1 MNFKDPLASMD
12 DFDSISREI
21 WADMKGEKI
30 VTNSVEPF
38 FTNLWVDERKL
49 FRLLSSS
56 TDFNTYLFDAKKNFI
71 DYSQEVEKVNLK
83 EIPPAK
89 IDNVRVKTKMI
100 EKLVIQEPQIDEKQF
115 QNSFLERID
124 KKVWLNVSPGYID
137 PKNYTHHT
145 EIGIRE
151 RKIECTINIPY
162 REYKREAT
170 QTVINEVETTIGY
183 ASKSPDAIRIN
194 LSDVEDY
201 MDVITYLF
209 PYHREMAQVGLI
221 AHFEE
226 AGSGLTTMDD
236 LMFFYNQL
244 PNFALTGVD
253 YKGKAKK
260 LSDQMLWD
268 HFLQFLNY
276 DSQLIRDVDS
286 IGKAAALAVEPFRD
300 KSRYAI
306 RILTAISGEFVY
318 KKIKNDPKLI
328 LHIYHS
334 LDGESVYM
342 GKGIISDTNQ
352 VAHGQMFENKE
363 LFAIYVT
370 AFMQAQH
377 AMDDAHQPLQT
388 GSLFAFGVSR
398 DSDTIERHCELTGY
412 FMEGDPDNIVT
423 LINTVKVWNLKTKKI
438 EVENEIENGEFR
450 PLDMLHL
457 KVYEKA
463 KLPSGKIQTI
473 ETDTEV
479 PALFLYHIAQKKAA
493 EDALRCLR
501 VAADL
506 MVISASLA
514 TIESGVSGLPLYV
527 AYADIGVALSDFY
540 IEAQLRDELKMTTK
554 GKKLL
559 ELWDDI
565 YMVQGTT
572 SAMVSM
578 LPKAEKALDAT
589 VEVLYTSRYP
599 SQQKSLKKLIEN
611 TLYSFPLRNYSKKGL
626 TALSKDG
633 IKSITEHSS
642 DFEKLK
648 VLFVE
653 NAEKEVGVIHKGKLL
668 SQGKSPA
675 RTNIFLDYLYRR
687 AGGNLGKLEEEF
699 SRLAGMA
706 ENVPVSENIITV
718 EKFEAGL
725 KALQE
730 TKITSENAID
740 FIDEARIYF
749 NHKIMANAKGD
760 KFIVKI
766 ADHNCVEVVKVID
779 HFFKTGKIN
788 TAAFSEAQDM
798 WTGLS
803 IWFQNQYGITR
814 GLEYLKSVGLL
825 HARMADNETGILVCI
840 RKAGGENHVINVV
853 KRAGSRNADFIEGQT
868 IDGLI
873 NLRIETGPYKE
884 FKYMKTNKN

>member
-1 MNFKDPLASMD
+1 MNFKNPLKRMG
-12 DFDSISREI
+12 DFDKISREI
-21 WADMKGEKI
+21 WADMRGEK
-30 VTNSVEPF
+30 VATNSIEPF
-38 FTNLWVDERKL
+38 FTNLWVDEGKL
-49 FRLLSSS
+49 FRLLASS
-56 TDFNTYLFDAKKNFI
+56 TDFNTYIFDAEKNFI
-71 DYSQEVEKVNLK
+71 NYSQEVEKVNLK

-89 IDNVRVKTKMI
+89 IDNVKVKAKMI
-100 EKLVIQEPQIDEKQF
+100 EKLIIQEPKIDEKQF

-124 KKVWLNVSPGYID
+124 NKVWVNISPGYID
-137 PKNYTHHT
+137 PQNYTHHT
-145 EIGIRE
+145 EIGIKE

-162 REYKREAT
+162 LEYNREVTK
-170 QTVINEVETTIGY
+170 TVINEVESTLTDS
-183 ASKSPDAIRIN
+183 SKSPDAIKIN

-209 PYHREMAQVGLI
+209 PHHREMAQVGLI
-221 AHFEE
+221 ARFEE
-226 AGSGLTTMDD
+226 AGSSLTTIDD

-260 LSDQMLWD
+260 LSDEMLWD
-268 HFLQFLNY
+268 HFLKFLNF
-276 DSQLIRDVDS
+276 DSQLTRDVDS
-286 IGKAAALAVEPFRD
+286 ISKAAAMAVEPFRD

-352 VAHGQMFENKE
+352 VAYGQMFENKE
-363 LFAIYVT
+363 LFVIYVM

-377 AMDDAHQPLQT
+377 AMDDAHQPLQR
-388 GSLFAFGVSR
+388 GSLFALGVSR

-423 LINTVKVWNLKTKKI
+423 LINTVKVFNLKTNEI
-438 EVENEIENGEFR
+438 EAENEIENGEFR

-457 KVYEKA
+457 KVYEKV
-463 KLPSGKIQTI
+463 KLRTGKIQTL

-506 MVISASLA
+506 IVISASLA

-540 IEAQLRDELKMTTK
+540 IETQLRDELKMTTK

-565 YMVQGTT
+565 YMVQGAT

-599 SQQKSLKKLIEN
+599 RQQESIQKLIKN
-611 TLYSFPLRNYSKKGL
+611 TLYSFPLRDYSKNELKVL
-626 TALSKDG
+626 LKDG
-633 IKSITEHSS
+633 VKNITKHAS
-642 DFEKLK
+642 DFEKLR

-653 NAEKEVGVIHKGKLL
+653 NAAKEIAVLYKGKKFFHAN
-668 SQGKSPA
+668 SAGRTGK
-675 RTNIFLDYLYRR
+675 FLDYLYRK
-687 AGGNLGKLEEEF
+687 AGGNITKLDQEI

-706 ENVPVSENIITV
+706 ENLPPNFSMKAE
-718 EKFEAGL
+718 EFEAGW

-730 TKITSENAID
+730 AIVEGKITSENAID
-740 FIDEARIYF
+740 YIYEVLPYF
-749 NHKIMANAKGD
+749 NHHVVNGEVVMISNT
-760 KFIVKI
+760 
-766 ADHNCVEVVKVID
+766 NCV
-779 HFFKTGKIN
+779 
-788 TAAFSEAQDM
+788 
-798 WTGLS
+798 
-803 IWFQNQYGITR
+803 
-814 GLEYLKSVGLL
+814 
-825 HARMADNETGILVCI
+825 
-840 RKAGGENHVINVV
+840 NVV
-853 KRAGSRNADFIEGQT
+853 KNVIEYLTTGELKTALPSEGQEVDLLEQIYNNKFKPTTLEDLKAEKGMKEGEIGIIFAYKNISTT
-868 IDGLI
+868 IKGHVFNIVKKNNRLILPDGQFGILA
-873 NLRIETGPYKE
+873 RTRDYKYFE
-884 FKYMKTNKN
+884 YIKVK

>member
-1 MNFKDPLASMD
+1 MNFKNPLKGMD
-12 DFDSISREI
+12 DFDKISREI
-21 WADMKGEKI
+21 WADMRGEK
-30 VTNSVEPF
+30 VATNSIEPF
-38 FTNLWVDERKL
+38 FTNLWVDEGKL
-49 FRLLSSS
+49 FRVLASS
-56 TDFNTYLFDAKKNFI
+56 TDFNTYLFDARKNFI
-71 DYSQEVEKVNLK
+71 NYSQEVEKIKLN

-89 IDNVRVKTKMI
+89 IDNVRVKAKMI
-100 EKLVIQEPQIDEKQF
+100 EKLVIQEPKIDPKQF
-115 QNSFLERID
+115 ENSFLERID
-124 KKVWLNVSPGYID
+124 KKVWVNVSPGYID

-151 RKIECTINIPY
+151 RKIDCTINIPY
-162 REYKREAT
+162 REYNRQAT
-170 QTVINEVETTIGY
+170 QTSINEVETTISY
-183 ASKSPDAIRIN
+183 SSKSPDAIKIN

-209 PYHREMAQVGLI
+209 PYHREMAQVGII

-226 AGSGLTTMDD
+226 AGSSLTTIDD

-260 LSDQMLWD
+260 LSDEMLWN
-268 HFLQFLNY
+268 HFLQFLNF

-286 IGKAAALAVEPFRD
+286 VGKAAALAVEPFRD

-363 LFAIYVT
+363 LFVIYVT

-377 AMDDAHQPLQT
+377 AMDDAHQPLQR

-398 DSDTIERHCELTGY
+398 DSNTIERHCELNGY
-412 FMEGDPDNIVT
+412 FMEGDSNNIVT
-423 LINTVKVWNLKTKKI
+423 LINTVKVFNLKTQEI

-479 PALFLYHIAQKKAA
+479 PALFLYHIAQKKAV

-540 IEAQLRDELKMTTK
+540 IETQLRDELKMTTK

-565 YMVQGTT
+565 YIAQGTT

-599 SQQKSLKKLIEN
+599 RQQESVQKLIKN
-611 TLYSFPLRNYSKKGL
+611 TLYSFPLRNYSKNGL
-626 TALSKDG
+626 NVLL
-633 IKSITEHSS
+633 KSSVENITKHSS
-642 DFEKLK
+642 DFEKLR

-653 NAEKEVGVIHKGKLL
+653 NAAKEVAVLYKGKKFFQADSLGRT
-668 SQGKSPA
+668 GK
-675 RTNIFLDYLYRR
+675 FLDYLHIK
-687 AGGNLGKLEEEF
+687 AGGNITRLDEEM
-699 SRLAGMA
+699 SRLVGMA
-706 ENVPVSENIITV
+706 ENIDTGIQMTVKEFEDGLEALIKAEITP
-718 EKFEAGL
+718 
-725 KALQE
+725 E
-730 TKITSENAID
+730 TAID
-740 FIDEARIYF
+740 YLNDALIYF
-749 NHKIMANAKGD
+749 NHHVVD
-760 KFIVKI
+760 KKVVQISNR
-766 ADHNCVEVVKVID
+766 NCINVVQAIED
-779 HFFKTGKIN
+779 FLRTGKIN
-788 TAAFSEAQDM
+788 VASTSEAQKLKVLTDKYGGYFLTLKIETLQNKDYFKVGERGILYCDRGPNDYDHVLSVFM
-798 WTGLS
+798 EEDGLVLKDAQS
-803 IWFQNQYGITR
+803 ESQEFVTIK
-814 GLEYLKSVGLL
+814 YLKNTYLPDFKLL
-825 HARMADNETGILVCI
+825 KTKKILP
-840 RKAGGENHVINVV
+840 K
-853 KRAGSRNADFIEGQT
+853 K
-868 IDGLI
+868 
-873 NLRIETGPYKE
+873 
-884 FKYMKTNKN
+884 

>member
-1 MNFKDPLASMD
+1 MNFKDPLKKMD
-12 DFDSISREI
+12 DFDRISREI
-21 WADMKGEKI
+21 WADMKGEK
-30 VTNSVEPF
+30 VATNSVEPF
-38 FTNLWVDERKL
+38 FTNLWVDEGKL
-49 FRLLSSS
+49 FRVLASS
-56 TDFNTYLFDAKKNFI
+56 TDFNTYLFDARKNFI
-71 DYSQEVEKVNLK
+71 NYSQEVEKVNLK

-89 IDNVRVKTKMI
+89 IDNVRVKAKMI
-100 EKLVIQEPQIDEKQF
+100 EKLVIQEPKIDPKQF
-115 QNSFLERID
+115 ENSFLERID
-124 KKVWLNVSPGYID
+124 KKVWVNVSPGYID

-151 RKIECTINIPY
+151 RNISCTINIPY
-162 REYKREAT
+162 REYNREAT
-170 QTVINEVETTIGY
+170 QTVINEVETTISY
-183 ASKSPDAIRIN
+183 SSKSPDAIKIN

-209 PYHREMAQVGLI
+209 PYHREMAQVGII

-226 AGSGLTTMDD
+226 AGNGLTTIDD

-260 LSDQMLWD
+260 LSDEMLWN
-268 HFLQFLNY
+268 HFLQFLNF
-276 DSQLIRDVDS
+276 DSQLLRNVDT

-363 LFAIYVT
+363 LFVIYVM

-377 AMDDAHQPLQT
+377 AMDDAHQPLQR
-388 GSLFAFGVSR
+388 GSLFALGVSR

-412 FMEGDPDNIVT
+412 FMKGDPDNIVT
-423 LINTVKVWNLKTKKI
+423 LINTVKVFNLKTKEI
-438 EVENEIENGEFR
+438 EAENEIENGEFR

-463 KLPSGKIQTI
+463 KLSSGKIQTL

-479 PALFLYHIAQKKAA
+479 PALFLYHIAQKKAV

-527 AYADIGVALSDFY
+527 AYVDIGVALSDFY
-540 IEAQLRDELKMTTK
+540 IETQLRDELQMTTK
-554 GKKLL
+554 GQDLL
-559 ELWDDI
+559 KLWDDI
-565 YMVQGTT
+565 YMVQGATN
-572 SAMVSM
+572 AMASM
-578 LPKAEKALDAT
+578 LPKAEKALDTT
-589 VEVLYTSRYP
+589 VEILYTSRY
-599 SQQKSLKKLIEN
+599 SGQQESIQKLIKN
-611 TLYSFPLRNYSKKGL
+611 TLYSFPLRNYSKNGL
-626 TALSKDG
+626 NVLSKASVE
-633 IKSITEHSS
+633 KAITHSS
-642 DFEKLK
+642 DFEKLR

-653 NAEKEVGVIHKGKLL
+653 NAAKEIAVLYKGKKFFQADSLGRT
-668 SQGKSPA
+668 GK
-675 RTNIFLDYLYRR
+675 FLDYLYIK
-687 AGGNLGKLEEEF
+687 AGGNTTRLEEEM

-706 ENVPVSENIITV
+706 ENIDTGIQMTVKEFEDGLEALIKAEITP
-718 EKFEAGL
+718 
-725 KALQE
+725 E
-730 TKITSENAID
+730 TAID
-740 FIDEARIYF
+740 YLNDALIYF
-749 NHKIMANAKGD
+749 NHHVVD
-760 KFIVKI
+760 KKVVQISNR
-766 ADHNCVEVVKVID
+766 NCINVVQAIED
-779 HFFKTGKIN
+779 FLRTGKIN
-788 TAAFSEAQDM
+788 VASTSEAQKLKVLTDKYGGYFLTLKIETLQNKNYFKVGERGILYCDRGPNDYDHVLSVFM
-798 WTGLS
+798 EEDGLVLKDAQS
-803 IWFQNQYGITR
+803 ESQEFVTIK
-814 GLEYLKSVGLL
+814 YLKNTYLPDFKLL
-825 HARMADNETGILVCI
+825 KTKKILP
-840 RKAGGENHVINVV
+840 K
-853 KRAGSRNADFIEGQT
+853 K
-868 IDGLI
+868 
-873 NLRIETGPYKE
+873 
-884 FKYMKTNKN
+884 

>member
-1 MNFKDPLASMD
+1 MNFKDPLKKMD
-12 DFDSISREI
+12 DFDRISREI
-21 WADMKGEKI
+21 WADMKGEK
-30 VTNSVEPF
+30 VATNSVEPF
-38 FTNLWVDERKL
+38 FTNLWVDEGKL
-49 FRLLSSS
+49 FRVLASS
-56 TDFNTYLFDAKKNFI
+56 TDFNTYLFDARKNFI
-71 DYSQEVEKVNLK
+71 NYSQEVEKVNLK

-89 IDNVRVKTKMI
+89 IDNVRVKAKMI
-100 EKLVIQEPQIDEKQF
+100 EKLVIQEPKIDPKQF
-115 QNSFLERID
+115 ENSFLERID
-124 KKVWLNVSPGYID
+124 KKVWVSVSPGYID

-151 RKIECTINIPY
+151 RNISCTINIPY
-162 REYKREAT
+162 REYNREAT
-170 QTVINEVETTIGY
+170 QTVINEVETTISY
-183 ASKSPDAIRIN
+183 SSKSPDAIKIN

-201 MDVITYLF
+201 MDMITYLF

-226 AGSGLTTMDD
+226 AGNGLTTIDD

-260 LSDQMLWD
+260 LSDEMLWD
-268 HFLQFLNY
+268 HFLQFLNF
-276 DSQLIRDVDS
+276 DSQLLRDVDS
-286 IGKAAALAVEPFRD
+286 IEKAAAVAVEPFRD

-363 LFAIYVT
+363 LFVIYVT

-377 AMDDAHQPLQT
+377 AMDDAHQPLQR
-388 GSLFAFGVSR
+388 GSLFALGVSR

-423 LINTVKVWNLKTKKI
+423 LINTIKVFNLKTKEI
-438 EVENEIENGEFR
+438 EAENEIENGEFR

-463 KLPSGKIQTI
+463 KLSSGKIQTL

-479 PALFLYHIAQKKAA
+479 PALFLYHIAQKKAV

-540 IEAQLRDELKMTTK
+540 IETQLRDELQMTTK
-554 GKKLL
+554 GQDLL
-559 ELWDDI
+559 KLWDNI

-572 SAMVSM
+572 SAMASM

-599 SQQKSLKKLIEN
+599 RQQESIQKLIKN
-611 TLYSFPLRNYSKKGL
+611 TLYSFPLRNYSKNGL
-626 TALSKDG
+626 NVLSKASVE
-633 IKSITEHSS
+633 KAITHSS
-642 DFEKLK
+642 DFEKLR

-653 NAEKEVGVIHKGKLL
+653 NAAKEIGVLHKGKLFF
-668 SQGKSPA
+668 QGKSPA
-675 RTNIFLDYLYRR
+675 RTDIFLDYVYRR
-687 AGGNLGKLEEEF
+687 AGGNVGKLEEEF
-699 SRLAGMA
+699 SRFAGMA
-706 ENVPVSENIITV
+706 ENIFVSREVPTI

-725 KALQE
+725 KALLE
-730 TKITSENAID
+730 TDITAKNAID

-749 NHKIMANAKGD
+749 NHKIIINAEGK
-760 KFIVKI
+760 KEIVQI
-766 ADHNCVEVVKVID
+766 ASHNCVEVVKVVEE
-779 HFFKTGKIN
+779 FFRTGKIN
-788 TAAFSEAQDM
+788 TAAVSNAQEYYLLEA
-798 WTGLS
+798 L
-803 IWFQNQYGITR
+803 YGESFR
-814 GLEYLKSVGLL
+814 SYELKTLRTKEEIMPIGD
-825 HARMADNETGILVCI
+825 RGILLCE
-840 RKAGGENHVINVV
+840 RAGDLDSHVINILKVE
-853 KRAGSRNADFIEGQT
+853 KDRIKYIEGQV
-868 IDGLI
+868 ISNEL
-873 NLRIETGPYKE
+873 NLLQE
-884 FKYMKTNKN
+884 FKSFKFLKTN

>member
-1 MNFKDPLASMD
+1 MNFKDPLKKMD
-12 DFDSISREI
+12 DFDRISREI
-21 WADMKGEKI
+21 WADMKGEK
-30 VTNSVEPF
+30 VATNSVEPF
-38 FTNLWVDERKL
+38 FTNLWVDEGKL
-49 FRLLSSS
+49 FRVLASS
-56 TDFNTYLFDAKKNFI
+56 TDFNTYLFDARKNFI
-71 DYSQEVEKVNLK
+71 NYSQEVEKVNLK

-89 IDNVRVKTKMI
+89 IDNVRVKAKMI
-100 EKLVIQEPQIDEKQF
+100 EKLVIQEPKIDPKQF
-115 QNSFLERID
+115 ENSFLERID
-124 KKVWLNVSPGYID
+124 KKVWVNVSPGYID

-151 RKIECTINIPY
+151 RNISCTINIPY
-162 REYKREAT
+162 REYNREAT
-170 QTVINEVETTIGY
+170 QTVINEVETTISY
-183 ASKSPDAIRIN
+183 SSKSPDAIKIN

-226 AGSGLTTMDD
+226 AGNGLTTIDD

-260 LSDQMLWD
+260 LSDEMLWD
-268 HFLQFLNY
+268 HFLQFLNF
-276 DSQLIRDVDS
+276 DSQLLRDVDS
-286 IGKAAALAVEPFRD
+286 IGKAAAVAIEPFRD

-363 LFAIYVT
+363 LFVIYVT

-377 AMDDAHQPLQT
+377 AMDDAHQPLQR
-388 GSLFAFGVSR
+388 GSLFALGVSR

-423 LINTVKVWNLKTKKI
+423 LINTVKVFNLKTKEI
-438 EVENEIENGEFR
+438 EAENEIENGEFR

-463 KLPSGKIQTI
+463 KLSSGKIQTL

-479 PALFLYHIAQKKAA
+479 PALFLYHIAQKKAV

-540 IEAQLRDELKMTTK
+540 IETQLRDELQMTTK
-554 GKKLL
+554 GQDLL
-559 ELWDDI
+559 KLWDNI
-565 YMVQGTT
+565 YMVQGAT
-572 SAMVSM
+572 SAMASM

-599 SQQKSLKKLIEN
+599 RQQESIQKLIKN
-611 TLYSFPLRNYSKKGL
+611 TLYSFPLRNYSKNGL
-626 TALSKDG
+626 NVLSKANVE
-633 IKSITEHSS
+633 KVITHSS

-648 VLFVE
+648 IFFVE
-653 NAEKEVGVIHKGKLL
+653 NAAKEIGVLHKGKLL
-668 SQGKSPA
+668 FKGESPA
-675 RTNIFLDYLYRR
+675 RTDIFLDYVYRKT
-687 AGGNLGKLEEEF
+687 AGNVTKLEQEF

-706 ENVPVSENIITV
+706 ENIFVSREVPTI

-725 KALQE
+725 KALLE
-730 TKITSENAID
+730 TDITAKNAID

-749 NHKIMANAKGD
+749 NHKIIINAEGK
-760 KFIVKI
+760 KEIVQI
-766 ADHNCVEVVKVID
+766 ASHNCVEVVKVVEE
-779 HFFKTGKIN
+779 FFRTGKIN
-788 TAAFSEAQDM
+788 TAAVSNAQEYYLLEA
-798 WTGLS
+798 L
-803 IWFQNQYGITR
+803 YGDSFR
-814 GLEYLKSVGLL
+814 SYELKTLRTKEEIMPIGD
-825 HARMADNETGILVCI
+825 RGILLCE
-840 RKAGGENHVINVV
+840 RAGDLDSHVINILKVE
-853 KRAGSRNADFIEGQT
+853 KDRIKYIEGQV
-868 IDGLI
+868 ISNEL
-873 NLRIETGPYKE
+873 NLLQE
-884 FKYMKTNKN
+884 FKSFKFLKTN

>member
-1 MNFKDPLASMD
+1 MNFKDPLKRMD
-12 DFDSISREI
+12 DFDKISREI
-21 WADMKGEKI
+21 WADMRGEKV
-30 VTNSVEPF
+30 VTNSIEPF
-38 FTNLWVDERKL
+38 FTNLWVDEAKL
-49 FRLLSSS
+49 FRVLASS
-56 TDFNTYLFDAKKNFI
+56 TDFNTYLFDARKNFI
-71 DYSQEVEKVNLK
+71 NYSQEVEKVNLK

-100 EKLVIQEPQIDEKQF
+100 EKLVIQEPKIDPKQF
-115 QNSFLERID
+115 ENSFLERID
-124 KKVWLNVSPGYID
+124 KKVWVNVSPGYID
-137 PKNYTHHT
+137 PKGYTHRT

-151 RKIECTINIPY
+151 RKIDCTINIPY
-162 REYKREAT
+162 REYNREAT
-170 QTVINEVETTIGY
+170 QTVINEVEATISY
-183 ASKSPDAIRIN
+183 SSKSPDAIKIN

-209 PYHREMAQVGLI
+209 PHHREMAQVGII

-226 AGSGLTTMDD
+226 AGSSLTTIDD

-260 LSDQMLWD
+260 LSDEMLWN
-268 HFLQFLNY
+268 HFLQFLNF

-342 GKGIISDTNQ
+342 GKGIISDTHQ
-352 VAHGQMFENKE
+352 AAPGQMFENKE
-363 LFAIYVT
+363 LFVIYVT

-377 AMDDAHQPLQT
+377 AMDDAHQPLQR

-412 FMEGDPDNIVT
+412 FMEGDVDNIVT
-423 LINTVKVWNLKTKKI
+423 LINTVKVFNLKNKEI
-438 EVENEIENGEFR
+438 EAENEIENGEFR

-457 KVYEKA
+457 KVYEKV

-540 IEAQLRDELKMTTK
+540 IETRLRNELKMTTK
-554 GKKLL
+554 GQDLL
-559 ELWDDI
+559 KLWDNI
-565 YMVQGTT
+565 YMVQGMTG
-572 SAMVSM
+572 AMANM

-589 VEVLYTSRYP
+589 VEVLYTSRY
-599 SQQKSLKKLIEN
+599 SGQQESIQKLIKN
-611 TLYSFPLRNYSKKGL
+611 TLYSFPLRNYSKNGL
-626 TALSKDG
+626 KVLSKASVEKA
-633 IKSITEHSS
+633 IAHSS
-642 DFEKLK
+642 DFEKLR

-653 NAEKEVGVIHKGKLL
+653 NAAKEIGVLHKGRLFF
-668 SQGKSPA
+668 QGKSPS
-675 RTNIFLDYLYRR
+675 RTDIFLDYVYRK
-687 AGGNLGKLEEEF
+687 AGGNIAKLEEEF

-706 ENVPVSENIITV
+706 ENLTPHISLTV
-718 EKFEAGL
+718 EEFKAGL
-725 KALQE
+725 KVLEE
-730 TKITSENAID
+730 TEINAENAID
-740 FIDEARIYF
+740 YIYDVLPYF
-749 NHKIMANAKGD
+749 NHRIFNNEVVMISDSNCVNVVQKVIEYLETGNISQALHSAGQDVEVLEQIYKNN
-760 KFIVKI
+760 FSSPVKI
-766 ADHNCVEVVKVID
+766 EDIRTIDMAEGEIGIMYIYKKGYKYGHVFNVI
-779 HFFKTGKIN
+779 KIN
-788 TAAFSEAQDM
+788 KRLMLLNGQK
-798 WTGLS
+798 GL
-803 IWFQNQYGITR
+803 IQTFEKAEFV
-814 GLEYLKSVGLL
+814 EYLK
-825 HARMADNETGILVCI
+825 
-840 RKAGGENHVINVV
+840 V
-853 KRAGSRNADFIEGQT
+853 KQ
-868 IDGLI
+868 L
-873 NLRIETGPYKE
+873 K
-884 FKYMKTNKN
+884 

>member
-1 MNFKDPLASMD
+1 MNFKDPLKRMD
-12 DFDSISREI
+12 DFDRISREI
-21 WADMKGEKI
+21 WAEMRGEKV
-30 VTNSVEPF
+30 VTNSIEPF
-38 FTNLWVDERKL
+38 FTNLWVDEGKL
-49 FRLLSSS
+49 FRVLASS
-56 TDFNTYLFDAKKNFI
+56 TDFNTYLFDARKNFI
-71 DYSQEVEKVNLK
+71 NYSQEVEKVNLK

-89 IDNVRVKTKMI
+89 IDNVRVKAKMI
-100 EKLVIQEPQIDEKQF
+100 EKLVIQEPKIDPKQF
-115 QNSFLERID
+115 ENSFLERID
-124 KKVWLNVSPGYID
+124 KKVWVNVSPGYID

-151 RKIECTINIPY
+151 RNISCTINIPY
-162 REYKREAT
+162 REYNREPT
-170 QTVINEVETTIGY
+170 QTVINEVETSVSY
-183 ASKSPDAIRIN
+183 SSKSPDAIKIN

-226 AGSGLTTMDD
+226 AGNGLTTIDD

-260 LSDQMLWD
+260 LSDEMLWD
-268 HFLQFLNY
+268 HFLQFLNF
-276 DSQLIRDVDS
+276 DSQLLRDVDS
-286 IGKAAALAVEPFRD
+286 IGKAAAMVVEPFRD

-363 LFAIYVT
+363 LFVIYVT

-377 AMDDAHQPLQT
+377 AMDDAHQPLQR
-388 GSLFAFGVSR
+388 GSLFALGVSR

-423 LINTVKVWNLKTKKI
+423 LINTVKVFNLKTKEI
-438 EVENEIENGEFR
+438 EAENEIENGEFR

-463 KLPSGKIQTI
+463 KLSSGKIQTL

-479 PALFLYHIAQKKAA
+479 PALFLYHIAQKKAV

-527 AYADIGVALSDFY
+527 AYADIGIALSDFY
-540 IEAQLRDELKMTTK
+540 IETKLRNELQMTPK
-554 GKKLL
+554 GQDLL
-559 ELWDDI
+559 KLWDNI
-565 YMVQGTT
+565 YMVQGATG
-572 SAMVSM
+572 AMASM

-599 SQQKSLKKLIEN
+599 RQQESIQKLIKN
-611 TLYSFPLRNYSKKGL
+611 TLYSFPLRNYSKNGIKV
-626 TALSKDG
+626 LSKA
-633 IKSITEHSS
+633 SIEKAITHSS
-642 DFEKLK
+642 DFEKLR

-653 NAEKEVGVIHKGKLL
+653 NAAKEIAVLHKGKLFF
-668 SQGKSPA
+668 QGKSPA
-675 RTNIFLDYLYRR
+675 RTNIFLDYVYRK
-687 AGGNLGKLEEEF
+687 AGGNVAKLEEEF
-699 SRLAGMA
+699 SRLTGMA
-706 ENVPVSENIITV
+706 ENLPISSKIITV
-718 EKFEAGL
+718 EKFESGL

-730 TKITSENAID
+730 SDITAENAID

-749 NHKIMANAKGD
+749 NHKIIINAKGE
-760 KFIVKI
+760 KEIVQI
-766 ADHNCVEVVKVID
+766 GNDNCVEVVKVVEE
-779 HFFKTGKIN
+779 FFRTGKIN
-788 TAAFSEAQDM
+788 TATFSEAQ
-798 WTGLS
+798 
-803 IWFQNQYGITR
+803 QYRELEKLYNGRFDTYKLGTLRTKEEIMPIGTR
-814 GLEYLKSVGLL
+814 GILLCERGPGLKS
-825 HARMADNETGILVCI
+825 
-840 RKAGGENHVINVV
+840 HVINITKVE
-853 KRAGSRNADFIEGQT
+853 KDRLKYIEGQVMSNE
-868 IDGLI
+868 L
-873 NLRIETGPYKE
+873 NLLGE
-884 FKYMKTNKN
+884 FVTFKFLKTN

>member
-1 MNFKDPLASMD
+1 MNFKNPLKRMG
-12 DFDSISREI
+12 DFDKISREI
-21 WADMKGEKI
+21 WADMRGEK
-30 VTNSVEPF
+30 VATNSIEPF
-38 FTNLWVDERKL
+38 FTNLWVDEGKL
-49 FRLLSSS
+49 FRLLASS
-56 TDFNTYLFDAKKNFI
+56 TDFNTYVFDAEKNFI
-71 DYSQEVEKVNLK
+71 NYSQRVEKINLK

-89 IDNVRVKTKMI
+89 IDNVRVKAKMI
-100 EKLVIQEPQIDEKQF
+100 EKLIIQEPKIDEKQF

-124 KKVWLNVSPGYID
+124 NKVWVNISPGYID
-137 PKNYTHHT
+137 PQNYTHHT
-145 EIGIRE
+145 EIGIKE

-162 REYKREAT
+162 LEYNREVTK
-170 QTVINEVETTIGY
+170 TVINEVESTLTDS
-183 ASKSPDAIRIN
+183 SKSPDAIKIN

-209 PYHREMAQVGLI
+209 PHHREMAQVGLI
-221 AHFEE
+221 ARFEE
-226 AGSGLTTMDD
+226 AGSSLTTIDD

-260 LSDQMLWD
+260 LSDEMLWD
-268 HFLQFLNY
+268 HFLKFLNF
-276 DSQLIRDVDS
+276 DSQLTRDVDS
-286 IGKAAALAVEPFRD
+286 ISKAAAMAVEPFRD

-352 VAHGQMFENKE
+352 VAYGQMFENKE
-363 LFAIYVT
+363 LFVIYVM

-377 AMDDAHQPLQT
+377 AMDDAHQPLQR
-388 GSLFAFGVSR
+388 GSLFALGVSR

-423 LINTVKVWNLKTKKI
+423 LINTVKVFNLKTNEI
-438 EVENEIENGEFR
+438 EAENEIENGEFR

-457 KVYEKA
+457 KVYEKV
-463 KLPSGKIQTI
+463 KLRTGKIQTL

-506 MVISASLA
+506 IVISASLA

-540 IEAQLRDELKMTTK
+540 IETQLRDELKMTTK

-565 YMVQGTT
+565 YMVQGAT

-599 SQQKSLKKLIEN
+599 RQQESVQKLIKN
-611 TLYSFPLRNYSKKGL
+611 TLYSFPLRDYSKNGL
-626 TALSKDG
+626 KVLLKDG
-633 IKSITEHSS
+633 IKNITKHSS
-642 DFEKLK
+642 DFEKLR

-653 NAEKEVGVIHKGKLL
+653 NAAKEIAVLYKGKKFFHAN
-668 SQGKSPA
+668 SAGRTGK
-675 RTNIFLDYLYRR
+675 FLDYLYRK
-687 AGGNLGKLEEEF
+687 AGGNITKLDQEI

-706 ENVPVSENIITV
+706 ENLPPNFSMKAE
-718 EKFEAGL
+718 EFEAGW

-730 TKITSENAID
+730 AIVEGKITSENAID
-740 FIDEARIYF
+740 YIYEVLPYF
-749 NHKIMANAKGD
+749 NHHVVNGEVVMISNT
-760 KFIVKI
+760 
-766 ADHNCVEVVKVID
+766 NCV
-779 HFFKTGKIN
+779 
-788 TAAFSEAQDM
+788 
-798 WTGLS
+798 
-803 IWFQNQYGITR
+803 
-814 GLEYLKSVGLL
+814 
-825 HARMADNETGILVCI
+825 
-840 RKAGGENHVINVV
+840 NVV
-853 KRAGSRNADFIEGQT
+853 KNVIEYLTTGELKTALPSEGQEVDLLEQIYNNKFKPTTLEDLKAEKGMKEGEIGIIFAYKNISTT
-868 IDGLI
+868 IKGHVFNIVKKNNRLILPDGQFGILA
-873 NLRIETGPYKE
+873 RTRDYKYFE
-884 FKYMKTNKN
+884 YIKVK

>member
-1 MNFKDPLASMD
+1 MNFKDPLKKMD
-12 DFDSISREI
+12 DFDRISREI
-21 WADMKGEKI
+21 WAEMRGEKV

-38 FTNLWVDERKL
+38 FTNLWVDEGKL
-49 FRLLSSS
+49 FRMLASS
-56 TDFNTYLFDAKKNFI
+56 TDFNTYLFDARKNFI
-71 DYSQEVEKVNLK
+71 NYSQEVEKVNLK

-89 IDNVRVKTKMI
+89 IDNVRVKAKMI
-100 EKLVIQEPQIDEKQF
+100 EKLVIQEPKIDPKQF
-115 QNSFLERID
+115 ENSFLERID
-124 KKVWLNVSPGYID
+124 KKVWVNVSPGYID

-151 RKIECTINIPY
+151 RSISCTINIPY
-162 REYKREAT
+162 REYNREPT
-170 QTVINEVETTIGY
+170 QTVINEVETSVSY
-183 ASKSPDAIRIN
+183 SSKSPDAIKIN

-226 AGSGLTTMDD
+226 AGNGLTTIDD

-260 LSDQMLWD
+260 LSDEMLWD
-268 HFLQFLNY
+268 HFLQFLNF
-276 DSQLIRDVDS
+276 DSQLLRDVDS
-286 IGKAAALAVEPFRD
+286 IGKATAVAVEPFRD

-318 KKIKNDPKLI
+318 KKIKNDPMLI

-363 LFAIYVT
+363 LFVIYVT

-377 AMDDAHQPLQT
+377 AMDDAHQPLQR
-388 GSLFAFGVSR
+388 GSLFALGVSR

-423 LINTVKVWNLKTKKI
+423 LINTVKVFNLKTKEI
-438 EVENEIENGEFR
+438 EAENEIENGEFR

-463 KLPSGKIQTI
+463 KLSSGKIQTL

-479 PALFLYHIAQKKAA
+479 PALFLYHIAQKKAV

-527 AYADIGVALSDFY
+527 AYADIGIALSDFY
-540 IEAQLRDELKMTTK
+540 IETKLRNELQMTTK
-554 GKKLL
+554 GQDLL
-559 ELWDDI
+559 KLWDNI
-565 YMVQGTT
+565 YMVQGAT
-572 SAMVSM
+572 SAMASM

-599 SQQKSLKKLIEN
+599 RQQESIQKLIKN
-611 TLYSFPLRNYSKKGL
+611 TLYSFPLRNYSKNGL
-626 TALSKDG
+626 NVLSKA
-633 IKSITEHSS
+633 SIEKAITHSS
-642 DFEKLK
+642 DFEKLR

-653 NAEKEVGVIHKGKLL
+653 NAAKEIGVLYKGKLFF
-668 SQGKSPA
+668 QGKSPA
-675 RTNIFLDYLYRR
+675 RTNIFLDYVYRK
-687 AGGNLGKLEEEF
+687 AGGNAAKLEEEF
-699 SRLAGMA
+699 SRLTGMA
-706 ENVPVSENIITV
+706 ENLPISSKIITV
-718 EKFEAGL
+718 EKFESGL

-730 TKITSENAID
+730 SDITAENAID
-740 FIDEARIYF
+740 FFNEARIYF
-749 NHKIMANAKGD
+749 NHKIALNEEGEK
-760 KFIVKI
+760 IVVQI
-766 ADHNCVEVVKVID
+766 ASHNCVEVVKVVEE
-779 HFFKTGKIN
+779 FFRTGDIN
-788 TAAFSEAQDM
+788 TAAVSEAQDYLVD
-798 WTGLS
+798 LS
-803 IWFQNQYGITR
+803 LWFQNQYGIKR
-814 GLEYLKSVGLL
+814 GLEHIDNVGVL
-825 HARMADNETGILVCI
+825 HTRMVNNERGILLCKRGG
-840 RKAGGENHVINVV
+840 RKQHHVINVI
-853 KRAGSRNADFIEGQT
+853 KKNDSKIATFIDLQTIEGK
-868 IDGLI
+868 I
-873 NLRIETGPYKE
+873 NLKKGEEFIE
-884 FKYMKTNKN
+884 FKYMKTN

>member
-1 MNFKDPLASMD
+1 MNFKDPLKRMD
-12 DFDSISREI
+12 DFDKISREI
-21 WADMKGEKI
+21 WADMKGEK
-30 VTNSVEPF
+30 VATNSIEPF
-38 FTNLWVDERKL
+38 FTNLWVDEGKL
-49 FRLLSSS
+49 FRLLASS

-71 DYSQEVEKVNLK
+71 DYLQEVEKVNLE

-100 EKLVIQEPQIDEKQF
+100 EKLVIQEPKIDPKQF

-124 KKVWLNVSPGYID
+124 QKVWVNVSPGYID
-137 PKNYTHHT
+137 PKSYTHHT

-151 RKIECTINIPY
+151 RKIDCTINIPY
-162 REYKREAT
+162 RKYNREAT
-170 QTVINEVETTIGY
+170 RTVINEVETTINY
-183 ASKSPDAIRIN
+183 SSKSPDAIKIN

-226 AGSGLTTMDD
+226 AGSGLTSIDD

-268 HFLQFLNY
+268 HFLQFLNF

-352 VAHGQMFENKE
+352 VAYGQMFENKE
-363 LFAIYVT
+363 LFVIYVT

-377 AMDDAHQPLQT
+377 AMDDAHQPQQK
-388 GSLFAFGVSR
+388 GSLFALGVSR

-412 FMEGDPDNIVT
+412 FMEGDLDNIVT
-423 LINTVKVWNLKTKKI
+423 LINTVKVFNLKTKEI
-438 EVENEIENGEFR
+438 EAENEIENGEFR

-457 KVYEKA
+457 KVYEKV
-463 KLPSGKIQTI
+463 KLRTGNIQTL

-501 VAADL
+501 VVADL
-506 MVISASLA
+506 IIISASLA

-540 IEAQLRDELKMTTK
+540 IETQLRDELKMTTK
-554 GKKLL
+554 GRKLL

-565 YMVQGTT
+565 YMAQGTA
-572 SAMVSM
+572 SAMASM

-599 SQQKSLKKLIEN
+599 RQQESIQKLIKN
-611 TLYSFPLRNYSKKGL
+611 TLYSFPLRNYSKNGL
-626 TALSKDG
+626 TVLLKNSVKN
-633 IKSITEHSS
+633 ITKHSS

-648 VLFVE
+648 MLFVE
-653 NAEKEVGVIHKGKLL
+653 NAAKEIGVLHKGKLFFK
-668 SQGKSPA
+668 GKSPA
-675 RTNIFLDYLYRR
+675 RTDIFLDYIYRK
-687 AGGNLGKLEEEF
+687 AGGNLAKLEDEF
-699 SRLAGMA
+699 SRFAGMA
-706 ENVPVSENIITV
+706 ENLTPHISLTV
-718 EKFEAGL
+718 EEFKAGL
-725 KALQE
+725 KVLEE
-730 TKITSENAID
+730 TQITPENAID
-740 FIDEARIYF
+740 YIYDVLPYF
-749 NHKIMANAKGD
+749 NHH
-760 KFIVKI
+760 IVNNEVVMI
-766 ADHNCVEVVKVID
+766 SDSNCVNVVQKVIEYLA
-779 HFFKTGKIN
+779 TGKISSAMHSKGQN
-788 TAAFSEAQDM
+788 VEILEEIYGGEFSLPVKIEDIRTIDIAEGEIGIMYIYKKGYKYGHVFNVIKTNKRLMLLNGQK
-798 WTGLS
+798 GLMQT
-803 IWFQNQYGITR
+803 FEKAEFV
-814 GLEYLKSVGLL
+814 EYLK
-825 HARMADNETGILVCI
+825 
-840 RKAGGENHVINVV
+840 V
-853 KRAGSRNADFIEGQT
+853 K
-868 IDGLI
+868 
-873 NLRIETGPYKE
+873 
-884 FKYMKTNKN
+884 

>member
-1 MNFKDPLASMD
+1 MNFKDPLKRMD
-12 DFDSISREI
+12 DFDKISREI
-21 WADMKGEKI
+21 WADMRGEK
-30 VTNSVEPF
+30 VATNSIEPF
-38 FTNLWVDERKL
+38 FTNLWVDEGKL
-49 FRLLSSS
+49 FRLLASS

-71 DYSQEVEKVNLK
+71 DYLQEVEKVNLK

-100 EKLVIQEPQIDEKQF
+100 EKLVIQEPKIDPKQF

-124 KKVWLNVSPGYID
+124 RKVWVNVSPGYID

-151 RKIECTINIPY
+151 RKIDCTINIPY
-162 REYKREAT
+162 REYNREAS
-170 QTVINEVETTIGY
+170 QTVINEVETTINY
-183 ASKSPDAIRIN
+183 SSKSPDAIKIN

-226 AGSGLTTMDD
+226 AGSGLTSIDD

-268 HFLQFLNY
+268 HFLQFLNF
-276 DSQLIRDVDS
+276 DSQLIRDVNS

-352 VAHGQMFENKE
+352 VGHGQMFENKE
-363 LFAIYVT
+363 LFVIYVT
-370 AFMQAQH
+370 AFMQARH
-377 AMDDAHQPLQT
+377 AMDDAHQPLQR
-388 GSLFAFGVSR
+388 GSLFALGVSR

-423 LINTVKVWNLKTKKI
+423 LINTVKVFNLKTKEI
-438 EVENEIENGEFR
+438 EAENEIENREFR

-457 KVYEKA
+457 KVYEKV
-463 KLPSGKIQTI
+463 KLRTGKVQTL

-501 VAADL
+501 VVADL
-506 MVISASLA
+506 IVISASLA

-540 IEAQLRDELKMTTK
+540 IETQLRDELKMTTK

-565 YMVQGTT
+565 YMAQGTA
-572 SAMVSM
+572 SAMASM

-599 SQQKSLKKLIEN
+599 RQQESIQKLIKN
-611 TLYSFPLRNYSKKGL
+611 TLYSFPLRNYSKNGL
-626 TALSKDG
+626 KVLLKDG
-633 IKSITEHSS
+633 VKNITKHSS

-653 NAEKEVGVIHKGKLL
+653 NAAKEIAVFYKGKKFFQAD
-668 SQGKSPA
+668 SFGRAGK
-675 RTNIFLDYLYRR
+675 FLDYLYIK
-687 AGGNLGKLEEEF
+687 AEGNAAKLEEEM
-699 SRLAGMA
+699 SRLVGMA
-706 ENVPVSENIITV
+706 ENIDTGIQMTVKEFEDGLEALIKADITP
-718 EKFEAGL
+718 ETARDYLED
-725 KALQE
+725 AL
-730 TKITSENAID
+730 
-740 FIDEARIYF
+740 IYF
-749 NHKIMANAKGD
+749 NHHVLNKKIVQISNR
-760 KFIVKI
+760 
-766 ADHNCVEVVKVID
+766 NCINVVQAVED
-779 HFFKTGKIN
+779 FLRTGKIN
-788 TAAFSEAQDM
+788 LAPTSEAQKLRVITNKYGGVFLTLKIETLQNKNYFKVGERGILYCDRGPNDYDHVLNVFM
-798 WTGLS
+798 EEDGLVLKDAQS
-803 IWFQNQYGITR
+803 KSQEFVTIQ
-814 GLEYLKSVGLL
+814 YLKNTYLPDFKLL
-825 HARMADNETGILVCI
+825 KTKKIL
-840 RKAGGENHVINVV
+840 
-853 KRAGSRNADFIEGQT
+853 
-868 IDGLI
+868 
-873 NLRIETGPYKE
+873 P
-884 FKYMKTNKN
+884 KN

>member
-1 MNFKDPLASMD
+1 MNFKDPLKRMD
-12 DFDSISREI
+12 DFDKISREI
-21 WADMKGEKI
+21 WADMKGEK
-30 VTNSVEPF
+30 VATNSIEPF
-38 FTNLWVDERKL
+38 FTNLWVDEGKL
-49 FRLLSSS
+49 FRVLASS
-56 TDFNTYLFDAKKNFI
+56 TDFNTYLFDARKNFI
-71 DYSQEVEKVNLK
+71 NYSQEVEKVNLK

-89 IDNVRVKTKMI
+89 IDNVRVKAKMI
-100 EKLVIQEPQIDEKQF
+100 EKLVIQEPKIDPKQF
-115 QNSFLERID
+115 ENSFLERID
-124 KKVWLNVSPGYID
+124 KKVWVNVSPGYID

-145 EIGIRE
+145 EIGIKE

-162 REYKREAT
+162 REYNREAT
-170 QTVINEVETTIGY
+170 QTVINEVETTISY
-183 ASKSPDAIRIN
+183 SSKSPDAIKIN

-226 AGSGLTTMDD
+226 AGNGLTTIDD

-260 LSDQMLWD
+260 LSDEMLWD
-268 HFLQFLNY
+268 HFLQFLNF
-276 DSQLIRDVDS
+276 DSQLLRDVDS
-286 IGKAAALAVEPFRD
+286 IGKAAAVAIEPFRD

-363 LFAIYVT
+363 LFVIYVT

-377 AMDDAHQPLQT
+377 AMDDAHQPLQR

-398 DSDTIERHCELTGY
+398 DSDTIERHCELNGY
-412 FMEGDPDNIVT
+412 FMEGDSNNIVT
-423 LINTVKVWNLKTKKI
+423 LINTVKVFNLKTQEI

-457 KVYEKA
+457 KIYTKV
-463 KLPSGKIQTI
+463 KLNTGKIKTD

-493 EDALRCLR
+493 EDVLRSLR
-501 VAADL
+501 VIADL

-514 TIESGVSGLPLYV
+514 TLESGVSGLPLYV

-540 IEAQLRDELKMTTK
+540 IETKLRNELQMTPK
-554 GKKLL
+554 GQDLL
-559 ELWDDI
+559 KLWDNI
-565 YMVQGTT
+565 YMVQGATG
-572 SAMVSM
+572 AMASM

-599 SQQKSLKKLIEN
+599 RQQESIQKLIKN
-611 TLYSFPLRNYSKKGL
+611 TLYSFPLRNYSKNGL
-626 TALSKDG
+626 NVLSKASVE
-633 IKSITEHSS
+633 KAITHSS

-648 VLFVE
+648 VFFIE
-653 NAEKEVGVIHKGKLL
+653 NAAKEIGVLHKGKLL
-668 SQGKSPA
+668 FKGESPA
-675 RTNIFLDYLYRR
+675 RTDIFLDYVYRK
-687 AGGNLGKLEEEF
+687 AGGNLAKLEEEF
-699 SRLAGMA
+699 GRLAGMA
-706 ENVPVSENIITV
+706 ENLPISSKIITV
-718 EKFEAGL
+718 EKFETGL

-730 TKITSENAID
+730 SNITAENAID

-749 NHKIMANAKGD
+749 NHKIIINAKGE
-760 KFIVKI
+760 KEIVQI
-766 ADHNCVEVVKVID
+766 GNDNCVEVVKVVEE
-779 HFFKTGKIN
+779 FFRTGKIN
-788 TAAFSEAQDM
+788 TATFSEAQ
-798 WTGLS
+798 
-803 IWFQNQYGITR
+803 QYRELEKLYNGRFDTYKLGTLRTKEEIMPIGTR
-814 GLEYLKSVGLL
+814 GILLCERGPGLKS
-825 HARMADNETGILVCI
+825 
-840 RKAGGENHVINVV
+840 HVINITKVE
-853 KRAGSRNADFIEGQT
+853 KDRLKYIEGQVMSNE
-868 IDGLI
+868 L
-873 NLRIETGPYKE
+873 NLLGE
-884 FKYMKTNKN
+884 FVTFKFLKTN

>member
-1 MNFKDPLASMD
+1 MNFKEYLKGID
-12 DFDSISREI
+12 DFDKISREI

-30 VTNSVEPF
+30 VTSSIEPF
-38 FTNLWVDERKL
+38 FTNLWVDEEKI
-49 FRLLSSS
+49 FRLLTSS
-56 TDFNTYLFDAKKNFI
+56 TDFSTYLFNAKQNFI
-71 DYSQEVEKVNLK
+71 NSSQGVEKVNLK
-83 EIPPAK
+83 AIPPSR

-100 EKLVIQEPQIDEKQF
+100 EKLVIQEPKIEDAKF
-115 QNSFLERID
+115 QNSFLERMD
-124 KKVWLNVSPGYID
+124 NKVWVNVSPGYID
-137 PKNYTHHT
+137 PKKYTHHT
-145 EIGIRE
+145 EIGIKE
-151 RKIECTINIPY
+151 KKIECTINIPY
-162 REYKREAT
+162 RDYNREAT
-170 QTVINEVETTIGY
+170 QTVINEVETTISY
-183 ASKSPDAIRIN
+183 SSEAADAIKIKV
-194 LSDVEDY
+194 SDVEDY
-201 MDVITYLF
+201 MAAITYLF
-209 PYHREMAQVGLI
+209 PYHRDMAQVALI
-221 AHFEE
+221 SHFED
-226 AGSGLTTMDD
+226 AGRGLTSIDD

-260 LSDQMLWD
+260 LSDQLLWD

-276 DSQLIRDVDS
+276 DSQLLRDVDT
-286 IGKAAALAVEPFRD
+286 IGKAAALVVEPFRD

-363 LFAIYVT
+363 LFVIYVT

-377 AMDDAHQPLQT
+377 AMDDAHQPLQA

-423 LINTVKVWNLKTKKI
+423 LINTVKVWNIKTEKI

-457 KVYEKA
+457 KVYEKV
-463 KLPSGKIQTI
+463 KLRTGNTQTI

-506 MVISASLA
+506 IVISASLA
-514 TIESGVSGLPLYV
+514 SIESGVSGLPLYA
-527 AYADIGVALSDFY
+527 AYADIGIALSDFY
-540 IEAQLRDELKMTTK
+540 IETQLRDELKMTTK

-565 YMVQGTT
+565 YIAQGTA

-578 LPKAEKALDAT
+578 LPKARKALDVT

-611 TLYSFPLRNYSKKGL
+611 TLYSFPLRDYSKRGL
-626 TALSKDG
+626 TILLKDG
-633 IKSITEHSS
+633 VKNITKHSS
-642 DFEKLK
+642 AFEKLN

-653 NAEKEVGVIHKGKLL
+653 NAEKEIAVLYKGEKFFQTD
-668 SQGKSPA
+668 SYGRTGK
-675 RTNIFLDYLYRR
+675 FLDYLYRK
-687 AGGNLGKLEEEF
+687 AGGNSAKLEEEM
-699 SRLAGMA
+699 SRLVGMA
-706 ENVPVSENIITV
+706 ENLPVSTTVITV

-730 TKITSENAID
+730 ADITAENAID
-740 FIDEARIYF
+740 FFNEARIYF
-749 NHKIMANAKGD
+749 NHKVVLNEKG
-760 KFIVKI
+760 KKVVVQI
-766 ADHNCVEVVKVID
+766 ASHNCVEVVKVVED
-779 HFFKTGKIN
+779 FFRTGKIN
-788 TAAFSEAQDM
+788 TAAVSEAQDYLVD
-798 WTGLS
+798 LS
-803 IWFQNQYGITR
+803 LWFQNKYGIKR
-814 GLEYLKSVGLL
+814 GLEHIDNVGVL
-825 HARMADNETGILVCI
+825 HTRMINNERGILLCI
-840 RKAGGENHVINVV
+840 RGGRKQHHVINVI
-853 KRAGSRNADFIEGQT
+853 KKNDNKIATFIDLQTIEGK
-868 IDGLI
+868 I
-873 NLRIETGPYKE
+873 NLKKGEEFIG
-884 FKYMKTNKN
+884 FKYMKTN

>member
-1 MNFKDPLASMD
+1 MNFKDPLKRMD
-12 DFDSISREI
+12 DFDKISREI
-21 WADMKGEKI
+21 WADMKGEK
-30 VTNSVEPF
+30 VATNSIEPF
-38 FTNLWVDERKL
+38 FTNLWVDEGKL

-83 EIPPAK
+83 EIPPEK
-89 IDNVRVKTKMI
+89 IDNVRVKTKMV
-100 EKLVIQEPQIDEKQF
+100 EKLIIQEPKIDPKQF
-115 QNSFLERID
+115 QNTFLERID
-124 KKVWLNVSPGYID
+124 RKVWVNVSPGYID

-151 RKIECTINIPY
+151 RKIDCTINIPY
-162 REYKREAT
+162 REYYREAT
-170 QTVINEVETTIGY
+170 QTVLNEVETSLTY
-183 ASKSPDAIRIN
+183 SSKSPDAIKIC

-209 PYHREMAQVGLI
+209 PYHREMAQVGII

-226 AGSGLTTMDD
+226 AGSNLTTIDD
-236 LMFFYNQL
+236 LIFFYNQL

-260 LSDQMLWD
+260 LSDEMLWN
-268 HFLQFLNY
+268 HFLQFLNF
-276 DSQLIRDVDS
+276 DSQLLRDIDS
-286 IGKAAALAVEPFRD
+286 VGKAAALAVEPFRD

-342 GKGIISDTNQ
+342 GKGIISDTHQ
-352 VAHGQMFENKE
+352 AAPGQMFENKE
-363 LFAIYVT
+363 LFVIYVT

-377 AMDDAHQPLQT
+377 AMDDAHQPLLR

-412 FMEGDPDNIVT
+412 FMEGDVDNIVT
-423 LINTVKVWNLKTKKI
+423 LINTVKVFNLKNKEI
-438 EVENEIENGEFR
+438 EAENEIENGEFR

-479 PALFLYHIAQKKAA
+479 PALFLYHIAQKKAV

-506 MVISASLA
+506 MIISASLA

-527 AYADIGVALSDFY
+527 AYADIGIALSDFY
-540 IEAQLRDELKMTTK
+540 IETQLRDELKMTPK
-554 GKKLL
+554 GEKLL
-559 ELWDDI
+559 ELWDNI

-572 SAMVSM
+572 SAMASM

-599 SQQKSLKKLIEN
+599 RQQESIQKLIKN
-611 TLYSFPLRNYSKKGL
+611 TLYSFPLRNYSKNGL
-626 TALSKDG
+626 KVLSKASVE
-633 IKSITEHSS
+633 KAITHSS
-642 DFEKLK
+642 DFEKLR

-653 NAEKEVGVIHKGKLL
+653 NAAKEIGVLHKGKLFF
-668 SQGKSPA
+668 QGKSPTM
-675 RTNIFLDYLYRR
+675 TNTFLDYIYRK
-687 AGGNLGKLEEEF
+687 AGGNVAKLEEEF
-699 SRLAGMA
+699 SRLTGMA
-706 ENVPVSENIITV
+706 ENLPISNKIITV
-718 EKFEAGL
+718 EKFESGL

-730 TKITSENAID
+730 SNITAENAID
-740 FIDEARIYF
+740 FFNEARIYF
-749 NHKIMANAKGD
+749 NHKIALNEEGK
-760 KFIVKI
+760 KIVVQI
-766 ADHNCVEVVKVID
+766 ASHNCVEVVKVVEE
-779 HFFKTGKIN
+779 FFRTGNIH
-788 TAAFSEAQDM
+788 TAAVSEAQDYLVD
-798 WTGLS
+798 LS
-803 IWFQNQYGITR
+803 LWFQNNYGIKR
-814 GLEYLKSVGLL
+814 GLEHIDNVGVL
-825 HARMADNETGILVCI
+825 HTRMINNERGILLCI
-840 RKAGGENHVINVV
+840 RGGRKQHHVINVI
-853 KRAGSRNADFIEGQT
+853 KKSDSKIATFIDLQTIEGK
-868 IDGLI
+868 I
-873 NLRIETGPYKE
+873 NLKKGEEFIK
-884 FKYMKTNKN
+884 FKYMKTN

>member
-1 MNFKDPLASMD
+1 MNFKNPLKRMG
-12 DFDSISREI
+12 DFDKISREI
-21 WADMKGEKI
+21 WADMRGEK
-30 VTNSVEPF
+30 VATNSIEPF
-38 FTNLWVDERKL
+38 FTNLWVDEGKL
-49 FRLLSSS
+49 FRLLASS
-56 TDFNTYLFDAKKNFI
+56 TDFNTYIFDAEKNFI
-71 DYSQEVEKVNLK
+71 NYSQEVEKVNLK

-89 IDNVRVKTKMI
+89 IDNVKVKAKMI
-100 EKLVIQEPQIDEKQF
+100 EKLVIQEPKVDPKQF
-115 QNSFLERID
+115 ENSFLERID
-124 KKVWLNVSPGYID
+124 KKVWVNVSPGYID
-137 PKNYTHHT
+137 PQNYTHHT
-145 EIGIRE
+145 EIGIKE

-162 REYKREAT
+162 REYNREVT
-170 QTVINEVETTIGY
+170 KTVINEVESTLTY
-183 ASKSPDAIRIN
+183 SSKSPDAIKIN

-209 PYHREMAQVGLI
+209 PHHREMAQVGLI
-221 AHFEE
+221 ARFEE
-226 AGSGLTTMDD
+226 AGSSLTTIDD

-260 LSDQMLWD
+260 LSDEMLWD
-268 HFLQFLNY
+268 HFLKFLNF
-276 DSQLIRDVDS
+276 DSQLTRDVDS
-286 IGKAAALAVEPFRD
+286 ISKAAAMAVEPFRD

-352 VAHGQMFENKE
+352 VAYGQMFENKE
-363 LFAIYVT
+363 LFVIYVM

-377 AMDDAHQPLQT
+377 AMDDAHQPLQR
-388 GSLFAFGVSR
+388 GSLFALGVSR

-423 LINTVKVWNLKTKKI
+423 LINTVKVFNLKTKEI
-438 EVENEIENGEFR
+438 EAENEIENGEFR

-457 KVYEKA
+457 KVYEKV
-463 KLPSGKIQTI
+463 KLRTGKIQTL

-479 PALFLYHIAQKKAA
+479 PALFLYHIAQKKVA

-506 MVISASLA
+506 IVISASLA

-540 IEAQLRDELKMTTK
+540 IETQLRDELKMTTK

-565 YMVQGTT
+565 YMVQGAT

-589 VEVLYTSRYP
+589 VEVLYTSRFP
-599 SQQKSLKKLIEN
+599 RQQESVQKLIKN
-611 TLYSFPLRNYSKKGL
+611 TLYSFPLRDYSKNGL
-626 TALSKDG
+626 KVLLKDG
-633 IKSITEHSS
+633 IKNITKHSS
-642 DFEKLK
+642 DFEKLR

-653 NAEKEVGVIHKGKLL
+653 NAAKEIAVLYKGKKFFHAN
-668 SQGKSPA
+668 SARRTGK
-675 RTNIFLDYLYRR
+675 FLDYLYRK
-687 AGGNLGKLEEEF
+687 AGGNITKLDQEI

-706 ENVPVSENIITV
+706 ENLPPNFSMKAE
-718 EKFEAGL
+718 EFEAGW

-730 TKITSENAID
+730 AIVEGKITSENAID
-740 FIDEARIYF
+740 YIYEVLPYF
-749 NHKIMANAKGD
+749 NHHVVNGEVVMISNT
-760 KFIVKI
+760 
-766 ADHNCVEVVKVID
+766 NCV
-779 HFFKTGKIN
+779 
-788 TAAFSEAQDM
+788 
-798 WTGLS
+798 
-803 IWFQNQYGITR
+803 
-814 GLEYLKSVGLL
+814 
-825 HARMADNETGILVCI
+825 
-840 RKAGGENHVINVV
+840 NVV
-853 KRAGSRNADFIEGQT
+853 KNVIEYLTTGELKTALPSEGQEVDLLEQIYNNKFKPTTLEDLKAEKGMKEGEIGIIFAYKNISTT
-868 IDGLI
+868 IKGHVFNIVKKNNRLILPDGQFGILA
-873 NLRIETGPYKE
+873 RTRDYKYFE
-884 FKYMKTNKN
+884 YIKVK